1 MLLFKVIFELHSTW
15 VINSMSFE
23 IGEKGKLF
31 LSKLSYE
38 GFHKDLLKKA
48 KSDYTNLYAVY
59 DLTTW
64 FALKGSDFI
73 TFKL

>member
-1 MLLFKVIFELHSTW
+1 
-15 VINSMSFE
+15 MSFE

-59 DLTTW
+59 DLTT
-64 FALKGSDFI
+64 
-73 TFKL
+73 